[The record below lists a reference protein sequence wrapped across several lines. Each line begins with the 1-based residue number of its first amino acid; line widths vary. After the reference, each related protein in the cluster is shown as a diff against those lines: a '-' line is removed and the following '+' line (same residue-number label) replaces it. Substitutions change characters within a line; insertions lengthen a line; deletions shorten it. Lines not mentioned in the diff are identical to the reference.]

1 MMIEIILIGSAIIIG
16 YLLGSIPT
24 AVWIGKYFYQIDV
37 REHGSKN
44 AGATNTFRVLGKKPG
59 IVVLV
64 IDVIKGI
71 VASMFPIVFDN
82 LFEISYAFLISLR
95 LLSSIF
101 SMVGHV
107 LPVFAQFKGGKG
119 VATSLGVLIGLQPFA
134 ALLCFLVFL
143 LIFVSS
149 KYVSLGAIISALIY
163 PFIVYYVDPKVLFHE
178 MLFTVIL
185 SSAVIFTHR
194 KNISRLLKG
203 EENKMNLF
211 KR

>member
-1 MMIEIILIGSAIIIG
+1 MIEIVLIGGAIIVG

-37 REHGSKN
+37 RVHGSKN

-59 IVVLV
+59 IIVLI
-64 IDVIKGI
+64 IDVVKGI
-71 VASMFPIVFDN
+71 IASMFPIVFDN

-101 SMVGHV
+101 SMIGHI
-107 LPVFAQFKGGKG
+107 LPIFAQFRGGKG

-134 ALLCFLVFL
+134 ALLCFLAFL
-143 LIFVSS
+143 LIFIIS
-149 KYVSLGAIISALIY
+149 KYVSLGAIISAIIY
-163 PFIVYYVDPKVLFHE
+163 PFIVYLVDPRVLFYE
-178 MLFTVIL
+178 MIFTVIL
-185 SSAVIFTHR
+185 SSAVVFTHR

>member
-1 MMIEIILIGSAIIIG
+1 MTEILLIASSILIG

-24 AVWIGKYFYQIDV
+24 AVWIGKHFYQIDV

-59 IVVLV
+59 TIVLV
-64 IDVIKGI
+64 IDVIKGV
-71 VASMFPIVFDN
+71 VASMSPIIFNDI
-82 LFEISYAFLISLR
+82 FEINYAFLISLR

-107 LPVFAQFKGGKG
+107 LPIFAQFKGGKG

-134 ALLCFLVFL
+134 ALLCFGVFL
-143 LIFVSS
+143 LIFIIS
-149 KYVSLGAIISALIY
+149 KYVSLGAILSAIIY
-163 PFIVYYVDPKVLFHE
+163 PFIVYNVDPNVLFHE
-178 MLFTVIL
+178 MIFTVIL
-185 SSAVIFTHR
+185 SSAVVFTHR

>member
-1 MMIEIILIGSAIIIG
+1 MLNILVKTGKLRRLFVCLSEIEIHN
-16 YLLGSIPT
+16 YLNSSLETNST
-24 AVWIGKYFYQIDV
+24 AVIFTPPY
-37 REHGSKN
+37 
-44 AGATNTFRVLGKKPG
+44 
-59 IVVLV
+59 
-64 IDVIKGI
+64 
-71 VASMFPIVFDN
+71 
-82 LFEISYAFLISLR
+82 
-95 LLSSIF
+95 LSSIF

-143 LIFVSS
+143 LIFVFS
-149 KYVSLGAIISALIY
+149 KYVSLGAIISAMIY

-178 MLFTVIL
+178 MVFTVIL

>member
-1 MMIEIILIGSAIIIG
+1 MTEIFLIASSILIG
-16 YLLGSIPT
+16 YLFGSIPT
-24 AVWIGKYFYQIDV
+24 SVWIGKQFYEIDV

-59 IVVLV
+59 IIVLV

-71 VASMFPIVFDN
+71 IASMFPIIFSD
-82 LFEISYAFLISLR
+82 FYEISYAFLISLR

-107 LPVFAQFKGGKG
+107 LPIFAQFKGGKG

-134 ALLCFLVFL
+134 ALLCFGAFL
-143 LIFVSS
+143 LIFIIT
-149 KYVSLGAIISALIY
+149 KYVSLGAIISAIIY
-163 PFIVYYVDPKVLFHE
+163 PFIVYYVDPNVLFHE
-178 MLFTVIL
+178 MIFTVTL
-185 SSAVIFTHR
+185 SSSVIFTHR

>member
-1 MMIEIILIGSAIIIG
+1 MIIEIVLIGGAIIVG

-24 AVWIGKYFYQIDV
+24 AVWIGRHFYQIDV

-59 IVVLV
+59 IIVLV
-64 IDVIKGI
+64 IDVVKGI
-71 VASMFPIVFDN
+71 IASMFPIVFDN
-82 LFEISYAFLISLR
+82 LFDISYAFLISLR

-101 SMVGHV
+101 SMIGHI
-107 LPVFAQFKGGKG
+107 LPIFAQFKGGKG

-134 ALLCFLVFL
+134 ALLCFLAFL
-143 LIFVSS
+143 LIFIVS
-149 KYVSLGAIISALIY
+149 KYVSLGAIISAMIY
-163 PFIVYYVDPKVLFHE
+163 PFIVDYVDPTVLFYE
-178 MLFTVIL
+178 MIFTVIL
-185 SSAVIFTHR
+185 SSAVVFTHR
-194 KNISRLLKG
+194 KNISRLIKG

>member
-1 MMIEIILIGSAIIIG
+1 MMIEIALIGGAIIVG

-24 AVWIGKYFYQIDV
+24 AVWIGRYFYQIDV

-59 IVVLV
+59 IIVLI
-64 IDVIKGI
+64 IDVVKGI
-71 VASMFPIVFDN
+71 IASMFPIVFDN

-101 SMVGHV
+101 SMIGHI

-134 ALLCFLVFL
+134 ALLCFLLFL
-143 LIFVSS
+143 LIFILS
-149 KYVSLGAIISALIY
+149 KYVSLGAILSAIFY
-163 PFIVYYVDPKVLFHE
+163 PFIVFYVDPNVLFYE
-178 MLFTVIL
+178 MIFTVIL
-185 SSAVIFTHR
+185 STAVIFTHR

>member
-1 MMIEIILIGSAIIIG
+1 MMIDILLIAGTILIG
-16 YLLGSIPT
+16 YVLGSIPT
-24 AVWIGKYFYQIDV
+24 AVWIGRYFYQIDV

-59 IVVLV
+59 IIVLV

-71 VASMFPIVFDN
+71 VASMFPI
-82 LFEISYAFLISLR
+82 LFGDFFEMSYACLISLR

-101 SMVGHV
+101 SMIGHV
-107 LPVFAQFKGGKG
+107 LPVFAEFKGGKG

-134 ALLCFLVFL
+134 ALVCFLVFL
-143 LIFVSS
+143 LIFIIF
-149 KYVSLGAIISALIY
+149 KYVSLGAIISAMIY

-178 MLFTVIL
+178 MIFTVIL

-194 KNISRLLKG
+194 KNISRLIKG
-203 EENKMNLF
+203 QENKMNLF

>member
-1 MMIEIILIGSAIIIG
+1 MTEVILITSSIVIG

-24 AVWIGKYFYQIDV
+24 AVWIGKQFYEIDV

-59 IVVLV
+59 IIVLI

-71 VASMFPIVFDN
+71 IASMFPVIFNDF
-82 LFEISYAFLISLR
+82 FEISYAFLISLR
-95 LLSSIF
+95 LVSSIF

-134 ALLCFLVFL
+134 ALLCFGAFL
-143 LIFVSS
+143 LIFILS
-149 KYVSLGAIISALIY
+149 KYVSLGAIISAMIY
-163 PFIVYYVDPKVLFHE
+163 PFIVYYVDPNVLFHE
-178 MLFTVIL
+178 MIFTVIL

-203 EENKMNLF
+203 QENKMNLF